1 MKTFK
6 LRKIL
11 SDNVKYYRFKKGYTQ
26 EQLAEK
32 AEVSARYMSDIENC
46 KGNVPVDTIQRLAE
60 CLDVDYYLLLK
71 EGKRRPLLR
80 RVNLKK

>member
-1 MKTFK
+1 MGTFK

-26 EQLAEK
+26 EELAEK
-32 AEVSARYMSDIENC
+32 IDVSPRYMSDIENC
-46 KGNVPVDTIQRLAE
+46 NGNVPIDTIERIAD
-60 CLDVDYYLLLK
+60 CLDIDYYLLLK
-71 EGKRRPLLR
+71 EGKRRPSLR

>member
-1 MKTFK
+1 MGTFK

-32 AEVSARYMSDIENC
+32 IDVSARYMSDIENC
-46 KGNVPVDTIQRLAE
+46 RGNVPVDTMQRIAE
-60 CLDVDYYLLLK
+60 CLDIDYHLLLK
-71 EGKRRPLLR
+71 EKKRKPLPI